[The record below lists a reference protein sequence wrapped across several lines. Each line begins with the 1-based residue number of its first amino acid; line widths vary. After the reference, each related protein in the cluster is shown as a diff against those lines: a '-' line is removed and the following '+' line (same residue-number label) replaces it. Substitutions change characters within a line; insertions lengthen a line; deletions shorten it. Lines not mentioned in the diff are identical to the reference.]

1 MAAGNESRAAFFACR
16 LAMGQ
21 LQSVRRYLLDFL
33 SFFVGHNE
41 MQQLAVNFGGSRA
54 MRIVNVSLNPF
65 FLFVSHC

>member
-1 MAAGNESRAAFFACR
+1 MAAGNESRAAFSCFVCR

-33 SFFVGHNE
+33 SFFVEHNE

-54 MRIVNVSLNPF
+54 MRIVNVSLN
-65 FLFVSHC
+65 H